1 MEEINKLSL
10 TALLL
15 DTITH
20 IKFKAHLV
28 PNFIVTK
35 QLLCKY
41 AGQKKSI
48 SSKKLLH
55 LIGLVYRDNGI
66 EMEFWE
72 TIDRYEMG
80 SYFE

>member
-1 MEEINKLSL
+1 MEEISRLSL
-10 TALLL
+10 KALLL

-20 IKFKAHLV
+20 LKFKHHIV
-28 PNFIVTK
+28 PNYIVTK

-55 LIGLVYRDNGI
+55 LIGLVYRDNDG

-80 SYFE
+80 GYFE

>member
-1 MEEINKLSL
+1 MEINKLSL

-20 IKFKAHLV
+20 LKFKFHLS
-28 PNFIVTK
+28 PNYLVTK
-35 QLLCKY
+35 GDICKY

-55 LIGLVYRDNGI
+55 LIGLVYRDNDI

-72 TIDRYEMG
+72 TIDKFEMG